1 MKTLRA
7 VLALLA
13 LAAGAAHAQSYPAK
27 AIRIIV
33 PFPAGGGTDIVARI
47 VGLKLGESLGQTII
61 VDNRA
66 GAGGT
71 IGTDLAAK
79 SANDGYTLLLG
90 SNGPLAINPTYY
102 QKLPY
107 DPLKDFAPVALV
119 TLMPFVLVVH
129 PALPVRSMRE
139 LLALARSRPGQLNYA
154 SAGNGSTTHLATEL
168 LKRTASVNVV
178 HVPYKGVAPA
188 ATDLMSGQ
196 VQLMSGDLHTLMPFV
211 KAGKMRALAVTGA
224 ARSTLVPGLPT
235 IAESGVPGF
244 EAGGWFGIL
253 APGGTPR
260 DIVARLNAEIVRGLA
275 GADMRE
281 RLAALGGER
290 AGGGPEQFAVHLR
303 QEIAKWGQLVRSLGL
318 QAE

>member
-1 MKTLRA
+1 
-7 VLALLA
+7 
-13 LAAGAAHAQSYPAK
+13 
-27 AIRIIV
+27 
-33 PFPAGGGTDIVARI
+33 
-47 VGLKLGESLGQTII
+47 
-61 VDNRA
+61 
-66 GAGGT
+66 
-71 IGTDLAAK
+71 
-79 SANDGYTLLLG
+79 
-90 SNGPLAINPTYY
+90 
-102 QKLPY
+102 
-107 DPLKDFAPVALV
+107 
-119 TLMPFVLVVH
+119 MPFVLVVH

-139 LLALARSRPGQLNYA
+139 LLVLARSRPGQLNYA

-168 LKRTASVNVV
+168 LKRTASVNFV

-188 ATDLMSGQ
+188 AIDLMSGQ

-211 KAGKMRALAVTGA
+211 KAGKMRARAVTGA

-244 EAGGWFGIL
+244 EASGWFGIL
-253 APGGTPR
+253 APAGTPR